1 METTT
6 TIVLGVVS
14 GILTTAF
21 LYMLSRFF
29 TVVLLPW
36 YQRVKYEGV
45 DLNGTWTGK
54 VIDSD
59 EIVFPFRLILD
70 QNAHELTGTA
80 TLDKS
85 KAMDGDPATTY
96 SLSGNA
102 WEGYVTLNYKSVDK
116 TRLSFATSLLRV
128 VRGGRKLE
136 GYFIFRD
143 LRHDEIRERV
153 LYFERVE

>member
-1 METTT
+1 MEATT

-14 GILTTAF
+14 GILTATF
-21 LYMLSRFF
+21 LYVLSRFF
-29 TVVLLPW
+29 TVVLIPW
-36 YQRVKYEGV
+36 YQRFKYEGV
-45 DLNGTWTGK
+45 DLQGTWAGK
-54 VIDSD
+54 VIDD
-59 EIVFPFRLILD
+59 AEIKFPFQLILD

-85 KAMDGDPATTY
+85 TAMDGDTSTTY
-96 SLSGNA
+96 SLSGNV
-102 WEGYVTLNYKSVDK
+102 WEGYVTFNYKSVDR

-143 LRHDEIRERV
+143 LRHDEIRERFI
-153 LYFERVE
+153 YFDRVE